1 MFCGNNNGCL
11 WIIIILI
18 LLCGCGCG
26 GCGNGCGC
34 GNNNGCEV
42 RLLAYFCETP
52 SGVSLFISVRA
63 PRSDILGRRIIR
75 LRRFGS
81 RSSR

>member
-34 GNNNGCEV
+34 GNNNGCGCGCGLIL
-42 RLLAYFCETP
+42 RDPFGGLFFYFR
-52 SGVSLFISVRA
+52 SRA
-63 PRSDILGRRIIR
+63 ARSSILGRRIMR